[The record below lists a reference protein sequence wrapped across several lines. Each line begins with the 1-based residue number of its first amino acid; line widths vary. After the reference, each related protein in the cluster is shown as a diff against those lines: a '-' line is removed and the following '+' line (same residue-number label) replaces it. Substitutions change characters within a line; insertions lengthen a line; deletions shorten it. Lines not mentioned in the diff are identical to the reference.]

1 MGKLLAFD
9 YGSKRTGVA
18 ISDETGIL
26 AFPLTTVSTSDLFEW
41 IEEFLKKETIKNFI
55 VGLPLRADETP
66 ASIEAQI
73 KGFVRKLRQTYPN
86 IPVKRHDE
94 RYTSKLAFDAMLQAG
109 VPMKK
114 RRDKALL
121 DKISATIILQSY
133 IESKF
138 DKK

>member
-18 ISDETGIL
+18 VSDETGIL
-26 AFPLTTVSTSDLFEW
+26 AFPLTTVSTSDLFIW
-41 IEEFLKKETIKNFI
+41 IEEYLQKEEIKYFI

-73 KGFVRKLRQTYPN
+73 KDFVRKLRQTYPN

>member
-18 ISDETGIL
+18 VSDEVGIL
-26 AFPLTTVSTSDLFEW
+26 AFPLTTVSTPDLFQW
-41 IEEFLKKETIKNFI
+41 IEDYLKIEKIQYFI

-66 ASIEAQI
+66 ANIETQI
-73 KGFVRKLRQTYPN
+73 KGFIRKLRQTYPN

-94 RYTSKLAFDAMLQAG
+94 RYTSQLAFDAMIQAG

-138 DKK
+138 NKK